1 MTHQF
6 SSTFMTALI
15 GMSIITHA
23 HAEEVKTITVTPEII
38 ERLYLDEVKFPGATL
53 QCYQAGKEVV
63 HEPGLQNLRITDDDI
78 TALRL
83 DGTTIR
89 VLSMQNGANALCT
102 VINQP
107 DPANDE

>member
-1 MTHQF
+1 MKYSPAF
-6 SSTFMTALI
+6 ISALI

-23 HAEEVKTITVTPEII
+23 HAEDVKLIDITPEVV

-63 HEPGLQNLRITDDDI
+63 YEPGLRDLRINDNNI

-89 VLSMQNGANALCT
+89 VLSIQNSANALCT
-102 VINQP
+102 VINRP
-107 DPANDE
+107 DPANDD